1 MEIEAIPGVGPK
13 TREALA
19 TLEDPEGALER
30 GDVLAIAAA
39 PGISH
44 GRAVRIVRNAIRE
57 RHDDPGGFLATE
69 RAEAVYEAL
78 LELLADRAVTDYGRR
93 RIETLYPSAV
103 PERIA
108 ETRDVAQQALD
119 RTVDDAVREALA
131 GVRPLEEPTDRRVR
145 DRCLATADAET
156 YSQAREAVPELS
168 VELVEDA
175 RSLSELARGYAT
187 VIALDEQF
195 AGIDVDGDVSVQ
207 PDALEDPVEVVPE
220 RVLAFYGRNRDSIL
234 AAMRVHEAAD
244 LESELDHE
252 SLRAAL
258 ERLDESGAVA
268 NDQELDRLDA
278 ALDGLETAITA
289 AESTANDRLRTAL
302 AETDVTVDGGDLL
315 SLAEQGAGVDSILRS
330 ELDGEFD
337 DAIAAAREELVTAL
351 SLSESEAADVDRL
364 LPAEPTFPV
373 ERLEE
378 AAARFE
384 EELRTKRDRRAGR
397 VKRELARELSGH
409 REAVQALVRRA
420 LELDVEVAIAGFA
433 SDFDCVMAD
442 REGRGFAIEGGRS
455 PLLEEP
461 PEAVEPVDYAVEDVA
476 LLSGVNSGGKTTTL
490 DMIASITILAHMGLP
505 VPADQATVPAVDE
518 LHYHAKS
525 RGTLDAG
532 ALETTVRDF
541 ASLAGGASDKLIL
554 VDELE
559 SITEPGASARI
570 VAGIVETLQDAGA
583 TAVIV
588 SHLADGIREA
598 CEGSVTVDGIR
609 ALGLEDGELRVKRSP
624 EKDHLARST
633 PELIVEK
640 LEGEAASGSEEAA
653 FYRSILAKFDGGKG

>member
-19 TLEDPEGALER
+19 TLEDPEAALER

-39 PGISH
+39 PGISQ

-57 RHDDPGGFLATE
+57 RHDDPGGFLATD
-69 RAEAVYEAL
+69 RAEAVYDAL
-78 LELLADRAVTDYGRR
+78 LDRLADRAVTEYGRH

-108 ETRDVAQQALD
+108 ETREIAERAMD
-119 RTVDDAVREALA
+119 RTVDDAVREALS
-131 GVRPLEEPTDRRVR
+131 GVEPLVEPSDCRVR

-156 YSQAREAVPELS
+156 YSRAREAFPELS

-175 RSLSELARGYAT
+175 RSLSELARGYAS

-207 PDALEDPVEVVPE
+207 PDALKDPVEVVPE
-220 RVLAFYGRNRDSIL
+220 RVLAFYGENRESIL
-234 AAMRVHEAAD
+234 AAMRVHEAAALSSD
-244 LESELDHE
+244 LDHE
-252 SLRAAL
+252 SLREAL
-258 ERLDESGAVA
+258 ERLDESGAIA
-268 NDQELDRLDA
+268 NDPELDRLDE
-278 ALDGLETAITA
+278 ALDRLETAVTA

-330 ELDGEFD
+330 ELDGEFGA
-337 DAIAAAREELVTAL
+337 AIAAAREELAAAL
-351 SLSESEAADVDRL
+351 SLSDAETADVDRL

-373 ERLEE
+373 ERLDD
-378 AAARFE
+378 AYARFE

-397 VKRELARELSGH
+397 VKRELARELAGR
-409 REAVQALVRRA
+409 REAVQSLVRRA

-433 SDFDCVMAD
+433 RDFDCVMAE

-490 DMIASITILAHMGLP
+490 DMIAAITILAHMGLP
-505 VPADQATVPAVDE
+505 VPADRATVPAVDE

-541 ASLAGGASDKLIL
+541 ASLASGDGDKLVL

-640 LEGEAASGSEEAA
+640 LAGESPAESEEAA